1 VVRKKFNKKQI
12 AIGIFFTLIVIFILN
27 FYIWH
32 QVESVRLGYT
42 AGVLEFRLLSLRK
55 EVEKLETKKTSLLA
69 LERVEKIARE
79 ELKLVSP
86 KKEQIVYENSTRNS
100 KKKGL

>member
-1 VVRKKFNKKQI
+1 MVRKKFSKKHI

-32 QVESVRLGYT
+32 QVESVRLGYKT
-42 AGVLEFRLLSLRK
+42 GELEIRLLDLRK
-55 EVEKLETKKTSLLA
+55 EVEKLEAKKASLLA

-79 ELKLVSP
+79 ELKMIPP
-86 KKEQIVYENSTRNS
+86 KEEQIVYEDSTQNL
-100 KKKGL
+100 K